1 MRNIHVLVTG
11 ATGFIGAKLC
21 LALAQNGFYVH
32 ALCRNLNHHNLP
44 KHQNIFAFRGDILE
58 EQTLNAAIKGC
69 DEVYHTAAL
78 AKMWS
83 KSNDLFHDVNVR
95 GTQNVMEA
103 CVAHQIR
110 KVVYTSTCGVI
121 GPTIKFPMT
130 EEDPRIGG
138 YPIVYERTKY
148 LAELLVNEFV
158 AKGLPVVTVNPSR
171 VYGDGP
177 ITDSNTVSKMI
188 SGYLNGKW
196 RIIPGNGEN
205 VANYVYV
212 DDVVQGHI
220 NAMKYGRS
228 GEKYILG
235 GEDICFNEFFE
246 TVKQLSGKNL
256 RMFNVPQKLIKYFS
270 YLQLAKTKLTG
281 LAPVFL
287 PAFAD
292 RLKCDQKYSS
302 VKAIT
307 QLHYQI
313 TPFKVGMQ
321 KTIHYLT
328 NNVS

>member
-1 MRNIHVLVTG
+1 MKQIHVLVTG

-21 LALAQNGFYVH
+21 IALAENGFYVH
-32 ALCRNLNHHNLP
+32 ALCRNLTHTNLP
-44 KHQNIFAFRGDILE
+44 KHQNITAFKGDILE
-58 EQTLNAAIKGC
+58 QETLNTAIKDC
-69 DEVYHTAAL
+69 EEVYHTAAL

-83 KSNDLFHDVNVR
+83 KNNDLFHEVNVI

-130 EEDPRIGG
+130 ELDPRVGG
-138 YPIVYERTKY
+138 FPIAYERTKY
-148 LAELLVNEFV
+148 LAELLVNDFV
-158 AKGLPVVTVNPSR
+158 AKGLSVVTVNPSR
-171 VYGDGP
+171 VFGEGP

-188 SGYLNGKW
+188 NGYIHGKW

-205 VANYVYV
+205 VANYAYV

-246 TVKQLSGKNL
+246 TVKKLSGKE
-256 RMFNVPQKLIKYFS
+256 RKMFRVSQKLIKYFS
-270 YLQLAKTKLTG
+270 YLQLAKTQLTG
-281 LAPVFL
+281 LAPIFL
-287 PAFAD
+287 PTFAD
-292 RLKCDQKYSS
+292 RLKYDQKYSS

-307 QLHYQI
+307 QLNYQI
-313 TPFKVGMQ
+313 TPFKIGME
-321 KTIHYLT
+321 KTITYLT
-328 NNVS
+328 NNLS